1 MSDTDSDSDM
11 VKDFLVESY
20 ENLDRLLASKTGP
33 VAAAGGPLVTK
44 RCATSGRNQEEN
56 ADRDFSHD
64 SHACGGLPPRMTTS
78 AKLGPTPSTFFWPS
92 ASPSF
97 PP

>member
-33 VAAAGGPLVTK
+33 VAAAGGALVTNVA
-44 RCATSGRNQEEN
+44 RRAAQPGREC
-56 ADRDFSHD
+56 R
-64 SHACGGLPPRMTTS
+64 PR
-78 AKLGPTPSTFFWPS
+78 FFP
-92 ASPSF
+92 
-97 PP
+97 